1 ARWRDDGQLEFLGR
15 QDEQIKLR
23 GYRIELGE
31 IEAALASHGGVRGC
45 AVMLR
50 EVAGTP
56 ALVGYVTGE
65 ADAAELREYLAKQ
78 LPAYMVPQRVVKL
91 DALPLTANG
100 KVDRKALPDPDE
112 QEASAAGNY
121 SAPRTATEE
130 IVCGIWSDVLG
141 LGRVGIGENFFE
153 LGGHSLL
160 VTQVVARVRAV
171 FGVEVPLRVLFE
183 TPLVEAVAAEV
194 ERLMKRRGGAPVAP
208 KLTRADRDKPLPL
221 SFAQQRLW
229 FIDQLEPGNPAYNVP
244 LAVRLGGELDVD
256 ALAASLTEIVRR
268 HEVLRTSFPI
278 VDGAPVQLIH
288 EARPVPVHVVDV
300 SDFDT
305 GVREQA
311 ARQLA
316 DAEASRPFDLAA
328 ETLFVR
334 ALLVRLGEED
344 HALVVVLHHIVA
356 DGWSADVLIR
366 EFGQL
371 YEAFRQGQPSP
382 LAELP
387 IQYADYAVWQR
398 EWLQGD
404 VLESQLSY
412 WRRQLEGIERLELPF
427 VRPGAGGARAGAAV
441 QFTLPADVAAAI
453 RKLSREESA
462 TLYMTLL
469 ASFQALLFRYS
480 GQRDIALGTPVAGRD
495 LVESEPLVGFFV
507 NVLIIRTRLS
517 ADLSFRELVRQV
529 RDASVAAYAHG
540 QLPFELVAAA
550 VAGGERQLG
559 EDALF
564 QATFDF
570 NAAAARGKVA
580 GTNAEFF
587 ELADLPVKRDLNLVM
602 TEAGASL
609 VGSLQYDA
617 AKMSEADAQMLVDN
631 LARLLAAV
639 AANPGQPVIDIPLG
653 DARADASSAD
663 ESELE
668 PDFAF

>member
-1 ARWRDDGQLEFLGR
+1 
-15 QDEQIKLR
+15 
-23 GYRIELGE
+23 
-31 IEAALASHGGVRGC
+31 
-45 AVMLR
+45 
-50 EVAGTP
+50 
-56 ALVGYVTGE
+56 
-65 ADAAELREYLAKQ
+65 
-78 LPAYMVPQRVVKL
+78 
-91 DALPLTANG
+91 
-100 KVDRKALPDPDE
+100 
-112 QEASAAGNY
+112 
-121 SAPRTATEE
+121 
-130 IVCGIWSDVLG
+130 
-141 LGRVGIGENFFE
+141 
-153 LGGHSLL
+153 
-160 VTQVVARVRAV
+160 
-171 FGVEVPLRVLFE
+171 
-183 TPLVEAVAAEV
+183 
-194 ERLMKRRGGAPVAP
+194 
-208 KLTRADRDKPLPL
+208 
-221 SFAQQRLW
+221 
-229 FIDQLEPGNPAYNVP
+229 
-244 LAVRLGGELDVD
+244 
-256 ALAASLTEIVRR
+256 
-268 HEVLRTSFPI
+268 
-278 VDGAPVQLIH
+278 
-288 EARPVPVHVVDV
+288 
-300 SDFDT
+300 
-305 GVREQA
+305 
-311 ARQLA
+311 
-316 DAEASRPFDLAA
+316 
-328 ETLFVR
+328 
-334 ALLVRLGEED
+334 
-344 HALVVVLHHIVA
+344 
-356 DGWSADVLIR
+356 
-366 EFGQL
+366 
-371 YEAFRQGQPSP
+371 
-382 LAELP
+382 
-387 IQYADYAVWQR
+387 
-398 EWLQGD
+398 
-404 VLESQLSY
+404 LESQLSY

-427 VRPGAGGARAGAAV
+427 VSPGSGGARAGAAV

-517 ADLSFRELVRQV
+517 AELSFRELVRQV

-570 NAAAARGKVA
+570 AATAARGKVA

-653 DARADASSAD
+653 DARAVGASLTD